1 MVVVSDGGMK
11 GRVKGLLGAPPT
23 DEPPPPMGVTPQAA
37 TEQQAL
43 QVLTLAQR
51 TAEEHLNSARREAD
65 RICGEARDA
74 AARIV
79 RDAQAR
85 AEALQREAEASLSDA
100 HAAAAQLAGDA
111 QTHADQVRQ
120 DAEEILADARIQA
133 DEFVKIAQARA
144 DELQHL
150 AEQRY
155 EDIVGS
161 LAARREALQQQIEA
175 LERFDR
181 EYRARLQA
189 FMQSQL
195 RALWVDEPQVDADG
209 PGHPDDAPAAASVP
223 AQRGNS
229 DQLAERTGPEA

>member
-23 DEPPPPMGVTPQAA
+23 DEPPPPMGVAPHAA
-37 TEQQAL
+37 EQQAL

-65 RICGEARDA
+65 RICGEARDT

-85 AEALQREAEASLSDA
+85 AEALQQEAEASLSDA
-100 HAAAAQLAGDA
+100 HAATARLAGDA

-133 DEFVKIAQARA
+133 DEFVKIAQAKA

-155 EDIVGS
+155 EDVVGS
-161 LAARREALQQQIEA
+161 LAARREALQAQIEA
-175 LERFDR
+175 LGRFDR

-195 RALWVDEPQVDADG
+195 RALWVDEPQVDAGG
-209 PGHPDDAPAAASVP
+209 PGYPDPAPAAASVP
-223 AQRGNS
+223 AQRGDS
-229 DQLAERTGPEA
+229 DQHAEHTGPEG